1 MRNIKY
7 KLYSPSWNKV
17 FRVVNIVFDKQGLI
31 ETVAVP
37 MKDALPE
44 YYGDTDLIL
53 DLYPKDKIELLEFT
67 GHYGMDGNEIYT
79 GYIVSFSASNQN
91 YIGVV
96 EWDKDAASY
105 VEYWTIDVWISN
117 KIVYNFI
124 RVWCILEYMFSYIL
138 LYAYLSI
145 LFCIPSFRDIPLN
158 NFFNL
163 FLKHQFSF
171 LGFNSSIYPVQSGS
185 VK

>member
-31 ETVAVP
+31 ETVAIP

-44 YYGDTDLIL
+44 HYGDTDLVL

-67 GHYGMDGNEIYT
+67 GHYDIEGNEIYT
-79 GYIVSFSASNQN
+79 GYIVSFVASDKN

-96 EWDKDAASY
+96 EWSNEYASFLVKTKDY
-105 VEYWTIDVWISN
+105 YE
-117 KIVYNFI
+117 
-124 RVWCILEYMFSYIL
+124 E
-138 LYAYLSI
+138 YLSEIDEI
-145 LFCIPSFRDIPLN
+145 LV
-158 NFFNL
+158 
-163 FLKHQFSF
+163 
-171 LGFNSSIYPVQSGS
+171 LGNIYENKELINETTEV
-185 VK
+185 

>member
-17 FRVVNIVFDKQGLI
+17 FRVTNIAFNKQGLI

-44 YYGDTDLIL
+44 HYGDTDLVL

-67 GHYGMDGNEIYT
+67 GYYDMNGNEIYT
-79 GYIVSFSASNQN
+79 GYVISFSASNQN

-105 VEYWTIDVWISN
+105 VLKVKNHYNEYFNEVDNLRVLGNIYQN
-117 KIVYNFI
+117 K
-124 RVWCILEYMFSYIL
+124 EL
-138 LYAYLSI
+138 L
-145 LFCIPSFRDIPLN
+145 DD
-158 NFFNL
+158 
-163 FLKHQFSF
+163 
-171 LGFNSSIYPVQSGS
+171 
-185 VK
+185 

>member
-17 FRVVNIVFDKQGLI
+17 FRVTNIAFNEQGLI
-31 ETVAVP
+31 KTVSVP

-44 YYGDTDLIL
+44 HYGDTDLIL

-67 GHYGMDGNEIYT
+67 GHYDMDGNEIYT
-79 GYIVSFSASNQN
+79 GYIVSFSASNPN

-105 VEYWTIDVWISN
+105 VLKAKNHYNEYFNEVDNLKVIGNIYEN
-117 KIVYNFI
+117 KELINETTEV
-124 RVWCILEYMFSYIL
+124 
-138 LYAYLSI
+138 
-145 LFCIPSFRDIPLN
+145 
-158 NFFNL
+158 
-163 FLKHQFSF
+163 
-171 LGFNSSIYPVQSGS
+171 
-185 VK
+185 

>member
-17 FRVVNIVFDKQGLI
+17 FRVVSIKFNEQGLI

-44 YYGDTDLIL
+44 HYGDTDLVL

-67 GHYGMDGNEIYT
+67 GHYDVEGNEIYA
-79 GYIVSFSASNQN
+79 GYIVSFVASDKN

-96 EWDKDAASY
+96 EWSNEYASFLVKVKDY
-105 VEYWTIDVWISN
+105 YE
-117 KIVYNFI
+117 
-124 RVWCILEYMFSYIL
+124 E
-138 LYAYLSI
+138 YLSEIDEI
-145 LFCIPSFRDIPLN
+145 LI
-158 NFFNL
+158 
-163 FLKHQFSF
+163 
-171 LGFNSSIYPVQSGS
+171 LGNIYENKELINETTEV
-185 VK
+185 

>member
-7 KLYSPSWNKV
+7 KLYSPSWDKV

-44 YYGDTDLIL
+44 HYGDTDLIL

-67 GHYGMDGNEIYT
+67 GHYDIEGNEIYT

-105 VEYWTIDVWISN
+105 VLKAKNHYNEYFNEVDNLRVIGNIYEN
-117 KIVYNFI
+117 KELI
-124 RVWCILEYMFSYIL
+124 
-138 LYAYLSI
+138 
-145 LFCIPSFRDIPLN
+145 
-158 NFFNL
+158 
-163 FLKHQFSF
+163 K
-171 LGFNSSIYPVQSGS
+171 
-185 VK
+185 

>member
-17 FRVVNIVFDKQGLI
+17 FRVTNIAFNKQGLI

-44 YYGDTDLIL
+44 YYGDTNLVL

-67 GHYGMDGNEIYT
+67 GHYDIDSNEIYE
-79 GYIVSFSASNQN
+79 GYIISFVASDKN

-96 EWDKDAASY
+96 EWSNEYASFLVKVKDY
-105 VEYWTIDVWISN
+105 YE
-117 KIVYNFI
+117 
-124 RVWCILEYMFSYIL
+124 E
-138 LYAYLSI
+138 YLSEIDEI
-145 LFCIPSFRDIPLN
+145 LV
-158 NFFNL
+158 
-163 FLKHQFSF
+163 
-171 LGFNSSIYPVQSGS
+171 LGNIYENKELINETKIQSLG
-185 VK
+185 

>member
-44 YYGDTDLIL
+44 HYGDTDLVL

-67 GHYGMDGNEIYT
+67 GHYDIEGNEIYT
-79 GYIVSFSASNQN
+79 GYVISFSASNQN

-96 EWDKDAASY
+96 EWDNASASY
-105 VEYWTIDVWISN
+105 VLKAKNHYNEYFNEVDNLKVIGNIYEN
-117 KIVYNFI
+117 KELINETTKI
-124 RVWCILEYMFSYIL
+124 
-138 LYAYLSI
+138 
-145 LFCIPSFRDIPLN
+145 
-158 NFFNL
+158 
-163 FLKHQFSF
+163 
-171 LGFNSSIYPVQSGS
+171 
-185 VK
+185 

>member
-17 FRVVNIVFDKQGLI
+17 FRVTNITFNEQGLI

-44 YYGDTDLIL
+44 YYGDTDLVL

-67 GHYGMDGNEIYT
+67 GYYDMDGNEIYT
-79 GYIVSFSASNQN
+79 GYVISFSASNQN

-96 EWDKDAASY
+96 EWDKDATSY
-105 VEYWTIDVWISN
+105 VLRAKDPYNEYFNEVDNLRILGNIYEN
-117 KIVYNFI
+117 KELINETTEV
-124 RVWCILEYMFSYIL
+124 
-138 LYAYLSI
+138 
-145 LFCIPSFRDIPLN
+145 
-158 NFFNL
+158 
-163 FLKHQFSF
+163 
-171 LGFNSSIYPVQSGS
+171 
-185 VK
+185 

>member
-17 FRVVNIVFDKQGLI
+17 FRVVNIAFNEQGLI

-44 YYGDTDLIL
+44 HYGHTDLVL

-67 GHYGMDGNEIYT
+67 GHYGLEGNEIYT
-79 GYIVSFSASNQN
+79 GYVVSFVASDKN

-96 EWDKDAASY
+96 EWSNEYASFLVKVKDY
-105 VEYWTIDVWISN
+105 YE
-117 KIVYNFI
+117 
-124 RVWCILEYMFSYIL
+124 E
-138 LYAYLSI
+138 YLSEIDEI
-145 LFCIPSFRDIPLN
+145 LV
-158 NFFNL
+158 
-163 FLKHQFSF
+163 
-171 LGFNSSIYPVQSGS
+171 LGNIYENKELINETTEV
-185 VK
+185 

>member
-17 FRVVNIVFDKQGLI
+17 FRVTNIVFDKQGLI

-44 YYGDTDLIL
+44 HYGDTDLVL

-67 GHYGMDGNEIYT
+67 GHYDMDGNEIYT

-105 VEYWTIDVWISN
+105 VLKAKNHYNEYFNEVDNLRVIGNIYEN
-117 KIVYNFI
+117 KELINETTEV
-124 RVWCILEYMFSYIL
+124 
-138 LYAYLSI
+138 
-145 LFCIPSFRDIPLN
+145 
-158 NFFNL
+158 
-163 FLKHQFSF
+163 
-171 LGFNSSIYPVQSGS
+171 
-185 VK
+185 

>member
-44 YYGDTDLIL
+44 YYGNTDLML

-67 GHYGMDGNEIYT
+67 GHYDIEGNEIYT

-105 VEYWTIDVWISN
+105 VLKVKNHYNEYFNEVDNLKVIGNIYENKELINETIKV
-117 KIVYNFI
+117 
-124 RVWCILEYMFSYIL
+124 
-138 LYAYLSI
+138 
-145 LFCIPSFRDIPLN
+145 
-158 NFFNL
+158 
-163 FLKHQFSF
+163 
-171 LGFNSSIYPVQSGS
+171 
-185 VK
+185 